1 MATFFEQWL
10 DRRMRITT
18 EKDYIEFVDPV
29 VAQICANTWGDGIGI
44 TYAQAAAVTNL
55 NNVFK
60 GNTSIVSFDELQYFT
75 SLTTLNGANSSSTGE
90 FNGCSSLVSITFPSS
105 LTAIGGHA
113 FYGCSSLESVWG
125 GNVTYFGYG
134 CFRECSAL
142 LDIDISHAT
151 QVYGYAF
158 YHTDLSGKEIS
169 MPNLTRFD
177 ALAFTGS
184 NISKVL
190 NLGSITSLPDH
201 SYGAGPFSSCTSLTQ
216 VTLPSTCGTI
226 NRYSFSGCISLT
238 TVTNNSSSFI
248 VRDYA
253 FDGCTSLSS
262 INLNNATS
270 IGAYS
275 FRSTALTNATLT
287 SVTFIDRAA
296 FYRTLLQ
303 TVSFG
308 SSALSVGREAF
319 YNCSSLESVT
329 FGGTTTIGSSAFQNC
344 TSLEECTGGTI
355 TSFDE
360 YCFDGCS
367 LLVDINISNAVTIG
381 NYAFRNA
388 SLAGKTLNITNLTS
402 LGMYSFQNTDIAS
415 ITSLGSITSIQNGN
429 SSNGAGVFSECTSLT
444 SVTLPNTLTSIGSCA
459 FYNCNSLASI
469 NIPTGVTT
477 LGQKALQNC
486 SSLTGILTIPQ
497 SITLGASTFF
507 RCSYTKIIF
516 GGDVAGTTGSLNGW
530 LSTLYSSTLLELD
543 FSENQTSEIGSYI
556 VRQPSGYV
564 VCPLTTI
571 TVRATTPP
579 PISDYAFNDMNS
591 LAHIYVP
598 ASAVDTYKAASV
610 WSGRASIIEAIPA

>member
-10 DRRMRITT
+10 DRRMRVTT

-75 SLTTLNGANSSSTGE
+75 SLSTLNGANSNSTGE

-105 LTAIGGHA
+105 LTTIGGHA

-134 CFRECSAL
+134 CFRECSSL

-158 YHTDLSGKEIS
+158 YLTDLSGKEIS

-226 NRYSFSGCISLT
+226 NRYSFSGCTSLT

-270 IGAYS
+270 VGEYS
-275 FRSTALTNATLT
+275 FRSTALT
-287 SVTFIDRAA
+287 SVNLSSCTTVNRAA
-296 FYRTLLQ
+296 FRYTPI
-303 TVSFG
+303 TSITFG
-308 SSALSVGREAF
+308 TATTTIGREAF
-319 YNCSSLESVT
+319 
-329 FGGTTTIGSSAFQNC
+329 
-344 TSLEECTGGTI
+344 
-355 TSFDE
+355 
-360 YCFDGCS
+360 DG
-367 LLVDINISNAVTIG
+367 
-381 NYAFRNA
+381 
-388 SLAGKTLNITNLTS
+388 
-402 LGMYSFQNTDIAS
+402 
-415 ITSLGSITSIQNGN
+415 
-429 SSNGAGVFSECTSLT
+429 CTSLT
-444 SVTLPNTLTSIGSCA
+444 SLALPVNLTSIVQNA
-459 FYNCNSLASI
+459 FSNCTSLA
-469 NIPTGVTT
+469 TVTYA
-477 LGQKALQNC
+477 G
-486 SSLTGILTIPQ
+486 SG
-497 SITLGASTFF
+497 TFTVGSEGF
-507 RCSYTKIIF
+507 RY
-516 GGDVAGTTGSLNGW
+516 
-530 LSTLYSSTLLELD
+530 
-543 FSENQTSEIGSYI
+543 
-556 VRQPSGYV
+556 
-564 VCPLTTI
+564 CPLTSFPTEAI
-571 TVRATTPP
+571 SSVDAGYAFHRHRMTFMEFSASCTSLGSRAFISLLADGTPQTVIMRKTTPP
-579 PISDYAFNDMNS
+579 TLGNDQVFHRDNGLGGFYINS
-591 LAHIYVP
+591 GIKIYVP
-598 ASAVDTYKAASV
+598 WSSDHSILDAYKAATNWRV
-610 WSGRASIIEAIPA
+610 YANYIYELDENGDIPS